1 MTGFAQ
7 DMPFTERA
15 RFEREVRRAERA
27 IPDARLRLAAAAA
40 AGLGCGVASL
50 IPLGRLPHVRT
61 AAAFGGAVALLIPS
75 GAWAASVRGGG
86 SASSAGPVVDG
97 PRQAVA
103 LAAGSVGI
111 GTVLGVSLWLSLKAD
126 AGLERLAVRRGA
138 RHPRRWMGVAGGV
151 LGGLVEFAERTPPSA
166 PHSSPSRVSAR

>member
-27 IPDARLRLAAAAA
+27 IPDARLRLA
-40 AGLGCGVASL
+40 
-50 IPLGRLPHVRT
+50 